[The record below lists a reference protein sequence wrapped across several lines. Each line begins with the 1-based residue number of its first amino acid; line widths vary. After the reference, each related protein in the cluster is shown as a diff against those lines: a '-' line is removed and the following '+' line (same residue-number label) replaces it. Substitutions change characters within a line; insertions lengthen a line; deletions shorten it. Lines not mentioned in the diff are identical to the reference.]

1 MIKLSTKVDFG
12 GLNLKEV
19 SLLILVSAIGFSFV
33 VVGISFYQAIVTM
46 PESAI
51 LIAGQFDIGQWQAIV
66 LGIAMI
72 GAVLVSQQLTKRND
86 GVFLQYLEKVYG
98 EKKNSEDSVSKEVE

>member
-1 MIKLSTKVDFG
+1 MSNKVDFG

-33 VVGISFYQAIVTM
+33 VVGISFHKAISTA
-46 PESAI
+46 PEGAV
-51 LIAGQFDIGQWQAIV
+51 LIAGQFDIGQWQAVV

-72 GAVLVSQQLTKRND
+72 GAVLVSQQLTKRSD
-86 GVFLQYLEKVYG
+86 GVFLQYLEKVYMDKKKDEENTEG
-98 EKKNSEDSVSKEVE
+98 ENNAS